1 MQSPS
6 MMMMI
11 IIKHKK
17 KVHYCQ
23 IHFRIRGALMIFKVL
38 LMLRTVLLMLMYLC
52 IRKKVEVN
60 LNPSLEV
67 QKSLNLNL
75 EPQENQEVEKTE
87 IEEIKPLDT
96 RIKIIKNNKK

>member
-1 MQSPS
+1 
-6 MMMMI
+6 
-11 IIKHKK
+11 
-17 KVHYCQ
+17 
-23 IHFRIRGALMIFKVL
+23 
-38 LMLRTVLLMLMYLC
+38 
-52 IRKKVEVN
+52 VEVN